1 MVKEFL
7 KNSQNLLV
15 CNMRDNPV
23 CRNKQYRV
31 SVFEYCPDISQI
43 DEILINP
50 HIREGFK
57 VLKAEE
63 QLNDMLD
70 KAYKKYETQLIEKQ
84 KIKDELIKKI
94 REKEKLAEENYN
106 KNIEQ

>member
-1 MVKEFL
+1 M
-7 KNSQNLLV
+7 
-15 CNMRDNPV
+15 
-23 CRNKQYRV
+23 
-31 SVFEYCPDISQI
+31 
-43 DEILINP
+43 
-50 HIREGFK
+50 
-57 VLKAEE
+57 KAEE

>member
-1 MVKEFL
+1 MA
-7 KNSQNLLV
+7 
-15 CNMRDNPV
+15 
-23 CRNKQYRV
+23 
-31 SVFEYCPDISQI
+31 VFDYCPDIAQI

-63 QLNDMLD
+63 QLNEMLD
-70 KAYKKYETQLIEKQ
+70 KAYQKYEMQLIEKQ

-94 REKEKLAEENYN
+94 REKEKMAEENYY
-106 KNIEQ
+106 KNID